1 MISKTFSVILIEV
14 ARAPD
19 TAERAGVK
27 PPSKGIVVCDGSFES
42 TVVGDS
48 SSSAIGCGPVA
59 SAFPRR
65 QRCDVLS
72 MVNPHARQRWVDG
85 GAEQRR
91 QSSALQQ
98 KVACSYMAIFG
109 GQRQV
114 LSGSGY
120 VLVREPCR
128 AFENR
133 RWAELPVS
141 NLDVCCAYANTSYR
155 PRLDT

>member
-72 MVNPHARQRWVDG
+72 MVNPHAQHVWADG
-85 GAEQRR
+85 GADRTKKAILSLAAKSGLQLHGNIWGPTPSVVRLRICIGSRALSCIREQ
-91 QSSALQQ
+91 A
-98 KVACSYMAIFG
+98 MG
-109 GQRQV
+109 
-114 LSGSGY
+114 
-120 VLVREPCR
+120 
-128 AFENR
+128 
-133 RWAELPVS
+133 
-141 NLDVCCAYANTSYR
+141 
-155 PRLDT
+155 